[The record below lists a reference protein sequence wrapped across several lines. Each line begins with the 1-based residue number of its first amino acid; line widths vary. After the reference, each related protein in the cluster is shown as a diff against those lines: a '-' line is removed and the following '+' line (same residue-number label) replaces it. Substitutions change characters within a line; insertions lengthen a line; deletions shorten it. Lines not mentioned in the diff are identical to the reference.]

1 MRLESTQNLLKLVA
15 MSFSKGMKL
24 APFGASADQS
34 RGARIVGLT
43 IKEWGLFYMA
53 YRLVG
58 TRLTPAR

>member
-34 RGARIVGLT
+34 RGLT